1 MTKIVGLAELHRAFR
16 RLERAGQEEVLNK
29 AVLAAAAY
37 TEGAVKVEIRQEDL
51 IDTGFMMNSVY
62 VTGPD
67 KSDYTKAVGLAKAH
81 ADREMLSEM
90 DAKPKQ
96 AILSVGAEYS
106 RYLHDGTIYM
116 SARPFM
122 LRAFNR
128 TKDKAAQAAA
138 AVMKSELGKLT

>member
-1 MTKIVGLAELHRAFR
+1 MTKIVGLPALHRAFR
-16 RLERAGQEEVLNK
+16 QLERAAQDEVLNK

-37 TEGAVKVEIRQEDL
+37 TEGAVKIEIREEDL

-67 KSDYTKAVGLAKAH
+67 KSDYTKAAGFARGC
-81 ADREMLSEM
+81 ADRDMLSEM

-96 AILSVGAEYS
+96 AILSVGAEYA
-106 RYLHDGTIYM
+106 RYLHDGTMYI

-128 TKDKAAQAAA
+128 TKKHAAHAAA
-138 AVMKSELGKLT
+138 EVMKAELGKLT